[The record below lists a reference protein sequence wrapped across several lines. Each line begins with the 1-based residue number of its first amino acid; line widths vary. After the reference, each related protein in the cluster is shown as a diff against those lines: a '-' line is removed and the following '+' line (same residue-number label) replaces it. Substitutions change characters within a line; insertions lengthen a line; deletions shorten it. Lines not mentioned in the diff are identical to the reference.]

1 MLESVFCLGS
11 CSPTSGLCAR
21 GPLPQVINC
30 EAVVTWG
37 WSCCDLGMG
46 RSARCWEVL
55 WGRMEPGCLL
65 GVGSPGKSAGARAPA
80 FQLELLPD
88 ETSKVLE
95 AEASPGGW
103 RQRRLQPAW
112 HALIPTAEGP
122 IPLTTVLLPPVPSLW
137 AAAPPP
143 WLARP
148 VLKPIKLVCE
158 QFIGQSRLCLCQTL
172 MNAHYFFFFAFFL
185 GGALYPLQKPHGRL
199 MP

>member
-11 CSPTSGLCAR
+11 CSPTSALCSR
-21 GPLPQVINC
+21 GPQPQAINC
-30 EAVVTWG
+30 AAGVIWG
-37 WSCCDLGMG
+37 W
-46 RSARCWEVL
+46 E
-55 WGRMEPGCLL
+55 
-65 GVGSPGKSAGARAPA
+65 GVGSQGKSAGARARA

-112 HALIPTAEGP
+112 RALIPNAEGP

-172 MNAHYFFFFAFFL
+172 MNAHYFFFCFFF
-185 GGALYPLQKPHGRL
+185 GGASLPLAEASRTLDALNLISFHSEADSWDSVEGQQLLLGDD
-199 MP
+199 